1 MSVRGKEYVLSLS
14 DSRLAATP
22 PWRIGGAEE
31 PRLLPGKAVLRARRE
46 LGRQFPD
53 AAAWTIDRITLERV
67 ASIDAATGTLAE
79 SHQWYYEI
87 GFIPPESTAPHGDS
101 YRVWVLMDGTVVAA
115 TGAAQVEP

>member
-1 MSVRGKEYVLSLS
+1 MFVVSPRHRATSAALSVR
-14 DSRLAATP
+14 RL
-22 PWRIGGAEE
+22 
-31 PRLLPGKAVLRARRE
+31 RRTV
-46 LGRQFPD
+46 
-53 AAAWTIDRITLERV
+53 TIDRITLERV

-115 TGAAQVEP
+115 TGAAQVEQDSPANGSPPFDIQ